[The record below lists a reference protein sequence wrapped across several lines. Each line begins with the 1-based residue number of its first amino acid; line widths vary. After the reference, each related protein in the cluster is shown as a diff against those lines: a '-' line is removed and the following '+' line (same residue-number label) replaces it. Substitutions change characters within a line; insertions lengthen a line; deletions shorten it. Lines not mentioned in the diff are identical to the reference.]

1 MTFVSFLS
9 QINSKSSYAL
19 CHLVPK
25 ARRVS
30 TLSPLQLL
38 KAVKNNTEAQGM
50 RNSHV
55 SDTHVY
61 IHSHTV
67 THTHTHTITLS
78 HYHIRNQIRDAAA
91 LCEYLQW
98 LEEEV
103 ACVCMDVREM
113 GEGLDVFM
121 CPLCSIMLSQSMHSL
136 CTSSWT
142 QVLCVLVV
150 MTGPPGSQ
158 RRAHR
163 NISCRQTGRTSK
175 VSYFSFPL
183 PSSHKIITLTHL
195 LHLLPLTPPS
205 PPPSHISSTSSLSLL
220 HHLPLTPPSP
230 PPSHTSSSSLSHLHH
245 LLPYTPPPPRVQ
257 PDYVSLSFP
266 TISSSGPNGAII
278 HYKCVREGVCVRE
291 RMCTVR
297 G

>member
-1 MTFVSFLS
+1 MEREKRRKGETEWLTFVSFLS

-67 THTHTHTITLS
+67 THTHSHTLS

-121 CPLCSIMLSQSMHSL
+121 CPVLHYALTKYALIMYQFMDTSL
-136 CTSSWT
+136 MCVGCYDWT
-142 QVLCVLVV
+142 
-150 MTGPPGSQ
+150 TRFPKEGSQ
-158 RRAHR
+158 KYQLPT
-163 NISCRQTGRTSK
+163 NWRTSK

-183 PSSHKIITLTHL
+183 PPSHKIITLTHL
-195 LHLLPLTPPS
+195 LHLLPFTPPS
-205 PPPSHISSTSSLSLL
+205 PPPSHISSTSSLTHL
-220 HHLPLTPPSP
+220 HHLPECSQTMCLLVFLPSLP
-230 PPSHTSSSSLSHLHH
+230 VDPTEPSSITSVFG
-245 LLPYTPPPPRVQ
+245 RR
-257 PDYVSLSFP
+257 
-266 TISSSGPNGAII
+266 GGRG
-278 HYKCVREGVCVRE
+278 CVL
-291 RMCTVR
+291 
-297 G
+297 

>member
-67 THTHTHTITLS
+67 THTHSHTLS
-78 HYHIRNQIRDAAA
+78 HTHSHTLSHSHTHTCNQIRDAAA
-91 LCEYLQW
+91 LCEYLHW

-183 PSSHKIITLTHL
+183 PPSHKIITLSHF
-195 LHLLPLTPPS
+195 LHLLPLTPP
-205 PPPSHISSTSSLSLL
+205 
-220 HHLPLTPPSP
+220 
-230 PPSHTSSSSLSHLHH
+230 
-245 LLPYTPPPPRVQ
+245 PPPPLHTSTTSQSAARLC
-257 PDYVSLSFP
+257 VS
-266 TISSSGPNGAII
+266 
-278 HYKCVREGVCVRE
+278 
-291 RMCTVR
+291 
-297 G
+297 